1 MPMIVITGS
10 EGEPGGP
17 ARERGMSERD
27 LAAVIGRGERRWP
40 GVKVDAAAFAAH
52 VRAVLPPGAPLAASL
67 EALHAEDLYL
77 ACGCAAADD
86 KALQAFEAEFLP
98 QVADYVGQIDRDPVF
113 VDEVRQRLRE
123 RLFVPAEHGG
133 RPRICEYTGRGALGA
148 WLRVVAVRVALNL
161 RRRAKATVS
170 ADGEE
175 PALRSPAPDPEVDYL
190 KTRYGEEFRA
200 AFRATLDTLSRD
212 ERNLLKLHYLEGL
225 NIDEIGV
232 AYHVHRATVARWLAQ
247 ARERILE
254 ETRRQLAERLDAGS
268 QDVDSVLALVRS
280 QLDVSIYKLLKP

>member
-1 MPMIVITGS
+1 
-10 EGEPGGP
+10 
-17 ARERGMSERD
+17 MSEREVTT
-27 LAAVIGRGERRWP
+27 VIGRGERRWP
-40 GVKVDAAAFAAH
+40 GVKVAPAAFAAH

-77 ACGCAAADD
+77 ACACATGDERG
-86 KALQAFEAEFLP
+86 LQAFEAEFLP

-123 RLFVPAEHGG
+123 RLFVPAEPGA
-133 RPRICEYTGRGALGA
+133 RPRISEYTGRGALGA

-161 RRRAKATVS
+161 RRRARPTVP
-170 ADGEE
+170 ADGEDA
-175 PALRSPAPDPEVDYL
+175 PTLRSPAPDPEVDYL

-200 AFRATLDTLSRD
+200 AFRATLGALSQD
-212 ERNLLKLHYLEGL
+212 ERNLIKLHYLDGL

-232 AYHVHRATVARWLAQ
+232 AYRVHRATVARWLAQ

-254 ETRRQLAERLDAGS
+254 ETRRRLAERLDAGTE
-268 QDVDSVLALVRS
+268 DIDSVLALVRS
-280 QLDVSIYKLLKP
+280 QLDVSIYNVLKS

>member
-1 MPMIVITGS
+1 
-10 EGEPGGP
+10 
-17 ARERGMSERD
+17 MSERE
-27 LAAVIGRGERRWP
+27 IGTVTMRGEQRWR
-40 GVKVDAAAFAAH
+40 GVKVAPAAFAAH

-67 EALHAEDLYL
+67 DALHAEDLYL
-77 ACGCAAADD
+77 ACGCAAGDD
-86 KALQAFEAEFLP
+86 RALQAFEDEFLP

-123 RLFVPAEHGG
+123 RLFVAAEPGA

-148 WLRVVAVRVALNL
+148 WLRVVAVRIALNL
-161 RRRAKATVS
+161 RRRAKPTVPT
-170 ADGEE
+170 DGDEG

-200 AFRATLDTLSRD
+200 AFRATLATLSRD

-232 AYHVHRATVARWLAQ
+232 AYRVHRATVARWLAQ

-254 ETRRQLAERLDAGS
+254 ETRRQLADRLDAGS
-268 QDVDSVLALVRS
+268 ADVDSVLALVRS

>member
-1 MPMIVITGS
+1 MT
-10 EGEPGGP
+10 
-17 ARERGMSERD
+17 ERD
-27 LAAVIGRGERRWP
+27 LATVIQRGERRWP
-40 GVKVDAAAFAAH
+40 GVKVDAAALAAH
-52 VRAVLPPGAPLAASL
+52 VRPLLPEGAPLLASL

-77 ACGCAAADD
+77 ACGCALADD
-86 KALQAFEAEFLP
+86 KALKAFEAEFLP
-98 QVADYVGQIDRDPVF
+98 QVGDYVSQIDRDPVF

-123 RLFVPAEHGG
+123 RLFVPAEAGA

-161 RRRAKATVS
+161 RRRAKVTVS
-170 ADGEE
+170 AEDDE

-190 KTRYGEEFRA
+190 KTRYGQEFRA

-232 AYHVHRATVARWLAQ
+232 AYHVHRATVARWLAA

-254 ETRRQLAERLDAGS
+254 ETRRQLADRLDAGS
-268 QDVDSVLALVRS
+268 DDVDSVLALVRS

>member
-1 MPMIVITGS
+1 MT
-10 EGEPGGP
+10 
-17 ARERGMSERD
+17 ERD
-27 LAAVIGRGERRWP
+27 LAPLIRRGERRWP
-40 GVKVDAAAFAAH
+40 GVKVDAAALAAH
-52 VRAVLPPGAPLAASL
+52 VRRLLPAGAPLAASL

-123 RLFVPAEHGG
+123 RLFVPAEPGG
-133 RPRICEYTGRGALGA
+133 RSRICEYTGRGALGA

-161 RRRAKATVS
+161 RRRAKTTVS
-170 ADGEE
+170 ADDE

-212 ERNLLKLHYLEGL
+212 ERNLLKLHYIDGL
-225 NIDEIGV
+225 NIDEIGI
-232 AYHVHRATVARWLAQ
+232 AYHVHRATVARWLAA

-280 QLDVSIYKLLKP
+280 QLDVSIYKILKP